1 MVSWVCVSAGVISS
15 ERSTPVVTRKKTG
28 KKEKQQI
35 YIKTE
40 GKKEAGE
47 REKGGESII
56 SFQSRR

>member
-1 MVSWVCVSAGVISS
+1 MSAGVISS

-47 REKGGESII
+47 RERKG
-56 SFQSRR
+56 RRKYYFVPKSAINV